1 MFICAITE
9 YFQGELVG
17 DGSFRALAWCSHSC
31 CHSALIWTK
40 QRKTKWKES
49 KKAEPHQPNPKKPN
63 QGRIAQFL
71 GMTLSET
78 GPSSWFW
85 KHQLQFLNS
94 CIILSLVSPLF
105 NKNQGQSESLWAH
118 SAEGSGTPWL
128 TFPIA
133 QWLTGRTGR
142 DLGKPSPCPS
152 SLCRWMMLWSGSE
165 PSSAQTQTM
174 SCYQDNSFC
183 LHAAIISQPYLQWR
197 MFYSV
202 FMPWFCCVHWKC
214 EQALEWEELGVM
226 QVWI

>member
-40 QRKTKWKES
+40 QRKTKWKQS

-165 PSSAQTQTM
+165 PSPAVHRHRQWVVIRTIPSACMLPLFPSHIYSEECFTVF
-174 SCYQDNSFC
+174 SCHGFVVYIENVNRLWSGR
-183 LHAAIISQPYLQWR
+183 SW
-197 MFYSV
+197 
-202 FMPWFCCVHWKC
+202 
-214 EQALEWEELGVM
+214 G
-226 QVWI
+226 